1 MGLYLGTDAAAFAW
15 RYPPF
20 TGKGSSMVHIDTRR
34 SLAILLCA
42 SLAGLL
48 MALLG
53 EAAGLLA
60 PLTALFLVAPRLRRP
75 LMGGLPLLLV
85 AALSAPLVGGPAEA
99 VVSVAA
105 LLIGALGIGAIS
117 GSMPLVF
124 AEREAPLDSDDRG
137 PIAQA
142 LDIHPDDAAAVAQ
155 AKARAFWGGVP
166 QVVSYRR
173 RLAEGEWQWAEFLAE
188 PPRDRKST
196 RLNSSH

>member
-1 MGLYLGTDAAAFAW
+1 MVVFFFLSIRRRHTSCALVTGVQTCALPIYAAAFAW

-75 LMGGLPLLLV
+75 LMGGLEIGRASGRERV
-85 AALSAPLVGGPAEA
+85 CQ
-99 VVSVAA
+99 SV
-105 LLIGALGIGAIS
+105 
-117 GSMPLVF
+117 
-124 AEREAPLDSDDRG
+124 
-137 PIAQA
+137 
-142 LDIHPDDAAAVAQ
+142 
-155 AKARAFWGGVP
+155 
-166 QVVSYRR
+166 
-173 RLAEGEWQWAEFLAE
+173 
-188 PPRDRKST
+188 
-196 RLNSSH
+196 